1 MVASLG
7 NKFASDWEFGKENY
21 MKWILMGIKSGVGA
35 VITFVSY
42 LFGGFDVMFQVLF
55 FCIVTDYITGLMAAF
70 YLGKLNSKVGF
81 KGILKKIAILMV
93 VALAVEIGRV
103 TGMEAVRGLIMG
115 FYIANEGISILE
127 NVGRMDVPYL
137 SKLKDILEQLKDDK
151 K

>member
-1 MVASLG
+1 
-7 NKFASDWEFGKENY
+7 
-21 MKWILMGIKSGVGA
+21 MKWILMGIKSAAGT
-35 VITFVSY
+35 VITFISY
-42 LFGGFDVMFQVLF
+42 LFGGFDVMFQVLV
-55 FCIVTDYITGLMAAF
+55 FCIVADYITGLMAAF

-137 SKLKDILEQLKDDK
+137 SKLKDILEQIKDDK

>member
-1 MVASLG
+1 
-7 NKFASDWEFGKENY
+7 
-21 MKWILMGIKSGVGA
+21 MKWILMGIKSAAGA
-35 VITFVSY
+35 VITFISY
-42 LFGGFDVMFQVLF
+42 LLGGFDMMSNVLI
-55 FCIVTDYITGLMAAF
+55 FCLLADYFTGVLSAL
-70 YLGKLNSKVGF
+70 YLGNLNSKVGF

-137 SKLKDILEQLKDDK
+137 SKLKEILEQLKEDK

>member
-1 MVASLG
+1 
-7 NKFASDWEFGKENY
+7 
-21 MKWILMGIKSGVGA
+21 MKYILMGIKGGAGVVMS
-35 VITFVSY
+35 VIGY
-42 LFGGFDVMFQVLF
+42 LFGGFDIMFQVLL
-55 FCIVTDYITGLMAAF
+55 FCIIADYITGLMSAF

-81 KGILKKIAILMV
+81 KGILKKLAILMV

-103 TGMEAVRGLIMG
+103 TGMDAIRGLIMG

-137 SKLKDILEQLKDDK
+137 SRLKDILEQLKDDK

>member
-1 MVASLG
+1 M
-7 NKFASDWEFGKENY
+7 Y
-21 MKWILMGIKSGVGA
+21 
-35 VITFVSY
+35 
-42 LFGGFDVMFQVLF
+42 
-55 FCIVTDYITGLMAAF
+55 AF

-81 KGILKKIAILMV
+81 KGILKKLAILMV

-103 TGMEAVRGLIMG
+103 TGMDAIRGLIMG

-137 SKLKDILEQLKDDK
+137 SRLKDILEQLKDDK

>member
-1 MVASLG
+1 MLNVIKGILG
-7 NKFASDWEFGKENY
+7 AAF
-21 MKWILMGIKSGVGA
+21 SGLG
-35 VITFVSY
+35 Y
-42 LFGGFDVMFQVLF
+42 LFGGFDIMMQVLL
-55 FCIVTDYITGLMAAF
+55 FCIIADYISGIMAAL

-81 KGILKKIAILMV
+81 KGIVKKIAILLV

-103 TGMEAVRGLIMG
+103 TGADMIRGLVIG

-151 K
+151 KE

>member
-1 MVASLG
+1 MLNVI
-7 NKFASDWEFGKENY
+7 K
-21 MKWILMGIKSGVGA
+21 GIFGA
-35 VITFVSY
+35 VFAGLGY
-42 LFGGFDVMFQVLF
+42 LFGGFDIMMRVLL
-55 FCIVTDYITGLMAAF
+55 FCIIADYISGIMAAL

-81 KGILKKIAILMV
+81 KGIVKKIAILLV

-103 TGMEAVRGLIMG
+103 TGADMIRGLTIG

-151 K
+151 KE

>member
-1 MVASLG
+1 MLNVIKGVLGAAFTGVA
-7 NKFASDWEFGKENY
+7 
-21 MKWILMGIKSGVGA
+21 
-35 VITFVSY
+35 Y
-42 LFGGFDVMFQVLF
+42 LFGGFDIMMQVLL
-55 FCIVTDYITGLMAAF
+55 FCIVADYISGIMAAL

-81 KGILKKIAILMV
+81 KGIVKKIAILLV

-103 TGMEAVRGLIMG
+103 TGADMIRGLTIG

-137 SKLKDILEQLKDDK
+137 SKLKDILEQLKDEEK

>member
-1 MVASLG
+1 
-7 NKFASDWEFGKENY
+7 
-21 MKWILMGIKSGVGA
+21 MKWILTGIKGATGV
-35 VITFVSY
+35 VVTFVSY
-42 LFGGFDVMFQVLF
+42 LFGGFDVMFQVLM
-55 FCIVTDYITGLMAAF
+55 FCIIADYITGLMAAF

-81 KGILKKIAILMV
+81 KGILKKVAILMV

-103 TGMEAVRGLIMG
+103 TGMDAIRGLIMG

>member
-1 MVASLG
+1 
-7 NKFASDWEFGKENY
+7 
-21 MKWILMGIKSGVGA
+21 MKWIVLGIKSGLGA
-35 VITFVSY
+35 FITFISY
-42 LFGGFDVMFQVLF
+42 LFGGFDVMFQVLV
-55 FCIVTDYITGLMAAF
+55 FCIIADYITGLMSAF

-103 TGMEAVRGLIMG
+103 TGMDAVRGLIMG

>member
-1 MVASLG
+1 
-7 NKFASDWEFGKENY
+7 
-21 MKWILMGIKSGVGA
+21 MKWVLMWIKSGVGA
-35 VITFVSY
+35 VIAGISY
-42 LFGGFDVMFQVLF
+42 LFGGFDVMFQVLT

-103 TGMEAVRGLIMG
+103 TGMDAVRGLIMG

-137 SKLKDILEQLKDDK
+137 SKLKDILEQLKEDK